1 MARGV
6 IGGCQFQ
13 YWSSEEFYFAL
24 DNREGH
30 TVTALYTSTGPIV
43 CNFDRDTLEKNHARL
58 NEIVTSIDLALNRI
72 LGFPLTAI
80 FAPLIWT
87 TETQTQGLEFP
98 DAITTIGSGLL
109 HILQKHGSNRPV
121 DVYAHIYS
129 QPTSA
134 RPKSYRANT
143 CLVWQMPV
151 DESNQEEWDVWI
163 YLGNTSERKKG
174 HNLVF
179 DVAYHLRLS
188 KPARGTQ
195 PNQAGF
201 GESTDSYI
209 LTPFDTFDTCLLS
222 N

>member
-98 DAITTIGSGLL
+98 DAITNIAKGLL
-109 HILQKHGSNRPV
+109 RILEDRGVNLRVNR
-121 DVYAHIYS
+121 YSHIYS
-129 QPTSA
+129 
-134 RPKSYRANT
+134 RPDGRAPSDLQGNT
-143 CLVWQMPV
+143 FLMWQKPV
-151 DESNQEEWDVWI
+151 YGSNQEWAGSDVWI
-163 YLGNTSERKKG
+163 YLGDTGVKRDGNYP
-174 HNLVF
+174 VYA
-179 DVAYHLRLS
+179 VAYHLGLS
-188 KPARGTQ
+188 QPVLGTRFG
-195 PNQAGF
+195 QAGF
-201 GESTDSYI
+201 KKGVGSAI
-209 LTPFDTFDTCLLS
+209 LLPSDIFFKNC
-222 N
+222 